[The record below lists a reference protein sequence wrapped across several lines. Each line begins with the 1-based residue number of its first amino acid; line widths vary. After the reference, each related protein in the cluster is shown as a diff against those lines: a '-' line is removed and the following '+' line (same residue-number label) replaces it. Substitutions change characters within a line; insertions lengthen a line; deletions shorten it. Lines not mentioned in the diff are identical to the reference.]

1 MKTIDLDIQYAEY
14 FALKQ
19 YEALKDKS
27 VTALTTLDMGTGAG
41 NDFLGWQKLPSETP
55 ADLLDRI
62 NKTAARLRANGQIA
76 FQYADAE
83 GDATLDSP
91 ANPNGSTE
99 AIEGIISPD
108 GRILGKM
115 GHSERWADGLMKNIA
130 GNKEQNIFRNAVNYF
145 RKK

>member
-62 NKTAARLRANGQIA
+62 NKTAARLRANC
-76 FQYADAE
+76 D
-83 GDATLDSP
+83 
-91 ANPNGSTE
+91 
-99 AIEGIISPD
+99 
-108 GRILGKM
+108 
-115 GHSERWADGLMKNIA
+115 
-130 GNKEQNIFRNAVNYF
+130 
-145 RKK
+145 